1 MKKCPRCNRT
11 YSDTD
16 TFCETDG
23 VALVGA
29 DPAFVESGGGDGA
42 IDCPVCG
49 GRAEPGEVICN
60 FCGARL
66 VPETSRLQS
75 PPAEWQSQSAG
86 QRANES
92 RTAVTSA
99 SSGELSDRATSQIP
113 DSDEE
118 REGGGGGSITAIGYL
133 VAALVALLGGAWL
146 ALHLSSRG
154 AARQEAAGASPSAA
168 VTPGPAA
175 VVAGPLVAL
184 ANTMS
189 VQVTGESAAAPE
201 RNSDAMRKVFDD
213 GKGTLLDAYKR
224 ALSGDST
231 TNDGMVV
238 RVRIMPD
245 GSVAGASVRTSTA
258 PNPSLDADVI
268 KDISGW
274 SYVPFG
280 GSQVEVDYPIVFAH
294 DAAEQAGIE
303 TALGSRLAA
312 LGPNEAPEYG
322 TSVEPSVAPSPAVAV
337 APPAPAVPS
346 EAATAGAA
354 TPAPGPRPAHVAK
367 APKPV
372 PTPSL
377 RDRVAQA
384 LRSNRNLGRVQ
395 FYTNPGGNVV
405 LYGKV
410 FDEKAKGTAEAVVR
424 SVPGVYGVVDNLTT
438 DTDTWREQQA
448 QVQSQ
453 LSNAGLDKVQVKIIG
468 RDAFLSGEVKTDAE
482 KDRAVTIT
490 EGAAPVIVRTN
501 LITVQPGSVFGF

>member
-1 MKKCPRCNRT
+1 
-11 YSDTD
+11 
-16 TFCETDG
+16 
-23 VALVGA
+23 
-29 DPAFVESGGGDGA
+29 
-42 IDCPVCG
+42 
-49 GRAEPGEVICN
+49 
-60 FCGARL
+60 
-66 VPETSRLQS
+66 
-75 PPAEWQSQSAG
+75 
-86 QRANES
+86 
-92 RTAVTSA
+92 
-99 SSGELSDRATSQIP
+99 
-113 DSDEE
+113 
-118 REGGGGGSITAIGYL
+118 
-133 VAALVALLGGAWL
+133 
-146 ALHLSSRG
+146 
-154 AARQEAAGASPSAA
+154 
-168 VTPGPAA
+168 
-175 VVAGPLVAL
+175 
-184 ANTMS
+184 MS

-201 RNSDAMRKVFDD
+201 RNPDAMRKVFDD

-224 ALSGDST
+224 ALNGDST
-231 TNDGMVV
+231 TNDGLIV

-322 TSVEPSVAPSPAVAV
+322 TSVEPSVVPSPAVAI

-354 TPAPGPRPAHVAK
+354 TPAPHPRPAHVAK